1 MLSFGTLGNALT
13 ASMQA
18 DARTPC
24 ILRQLFGNTSGDPLS
39 AFPRVVNLHLSS
51 SFRPKNN
58 FFWLAIKSI
67 YHHWLLGRLGRR
79 SSRHTSSPLPPAFRP
94 PPLLASG
101 LLLSSSPPRPSPPS
115 TLYSPALRCRTCRPT
130 ITSAAEVHTTG
141 SRHGKSCRRMV
152 SSAWRLARTLE
163 HDMKIAE
170 TRS

>member
-1 MLSFGTLGNALT
+1 MYSGAELSHQSKSNGTT
-13 ASMQA
+13 VCPPHHS
-18 DARTPC
+18 
-24 ILRQLFGNTSGDPLS
+24 PLS
-39 AFPRVVNLHLSS
+39 RDNKKAECKVYMSRPS
-51 SFRPKNN
+51 RPKNN
-58 FFWLAIKSI
+58 FF
-67 YHHWLLGRLGRR
+67 WLLGRLGRR

-115 TLYSPALRCRTCRPT
+115 TSYSPALRCRTCRPT
-130 ITSAAEVHTTG
+130 ITSAAEVHTTC